1 MINQEL
7 NCEAVYS
14 RREARQVALQL
25 LYAVELSENP
35 TRSTVDTFLKTCQCE
50 EKLSSF
56 ILKLVELTVD
66 HRDEYND
73 VVRKFS
79 ANWEFSRIALIDLI
93 IMRMA
98 ICEFLHFY
106 EIPPKVTIDESIE
119 LAKLF
124 STTKS
129 GGYIN
134 GMLDSVLLDMKKR
147 KQLVK
152 SGRGM
157 QEARH
162 SQKEKNNDTL

>member
-1 MINQEL
+1 MINQEFD
-7 NCEAVYS
+7 CETVYS

-25 LYAVELSENP
+25 LYAIELSGNA
-35 TRSTVDTFLKTCQCE
+35 TRPTVDAFLKNCHCE
-50 EKLSSF
+50 AKLDSF
-56 ILKLVELTVD
+56 IRKLVDLTVD

-98 ICEFLHFY
+98 ICEFLQFY

-119 LAKLF
+119 LAKEF

-134 GMLDSVLLDMKKR
+134 GMLDSVLLDMKER
-147 KQLVK
+147 NQLVK
-152 SGRGM
+152 SGRGN
-157 QEARH
+157 QETRQA
-162 SQKEKNNDTL
+162 QKEKNNDTL